1 MSPGIIMEEPSSS
14 SGEAPK
20 PASRGKALWIVIAVL
35 VVIVVVVLAAAV
47 GGLFSPSGKAPLRIG
62 TLLSLTG
69 GLALFGPGDTKGA
82 NLAVE
87 VINAGGGGHGYQQP
101 LRRRHRGDLQAE
113 VRSPWRR
120 SCRQPN
126 GRDSGEAGGLLGC
139 SDPALRL
146 ESAGCVLRRVPGHR
160 SHRDEAVGAT
170 TRFSRRSLGQA
181 VGVLGG
187 PSGPSLRRP
196 AP

>member
-47 GGLFSPSGKAPLRIG
+47 GGVVSPSGKAAWRSG

-69 GLALFGPGDTKGA
+69 GWALLGPGDRKGA

-87 VINAGGGGHGYQQP
+87 ALKAAGG
-101 LRRRHRGDLQAE
+101 
-113 VRSPWRR
+113 
-120 SCRQPN
+120 
-126 GRDSGEAGGLLGC
+126 
-139 SDPALRL
+139 
-146 ESAGCVLRRVPGHR
+146 VPGLKVELY
-160 SHRDEAVGAT
+160 DEND
-170 TRFSRRSLGQA
+170 
-181 VGVLGG
+181 
-187 PSGPSLRRP
+187 RP
-196 AP
+196 D